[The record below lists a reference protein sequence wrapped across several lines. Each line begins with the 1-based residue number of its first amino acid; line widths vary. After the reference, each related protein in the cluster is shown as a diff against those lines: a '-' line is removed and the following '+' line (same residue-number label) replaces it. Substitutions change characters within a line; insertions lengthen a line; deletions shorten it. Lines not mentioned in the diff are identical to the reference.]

1 MKSGQDGSRTK
12 KHSHETCPLP
22 AALVLSKTSFHLVE
36 VASPSHMPAKPTFL
50 AFAFAGLD
58 ATSDSGDCRWN
69 GELIISRAG
78 LDVSDVTSRVRGETD
93 FILFD

>member
-1 MKSGQDGSRTK
+1 
-12 KHSHETCPLP
+12 
-22 AALVLSKTSFHLVE
+22 
-36 VASPSHMPAKPTFL
+36 MPAKPTFL

-93 FILFD
+93 FVLFD